1 MALGL
6 LPNQSCC
13 QPSNWTPQFSTICR
27 GSFFCLNRKS
37 PFPGPSNSGYA
48 CGMMRKLI
56 AIPIQAALFIA
67 GLSMVLSVFFEG
79 GKALVLI
86 GGIWF
91 LILAG
96 FWIKEDWFPP
106 QP

>member
-1 MALGL
+1 ML
-6 LPNQSCC
+6 
-13 QPSNWTPQFSTICR
+13 
-27 GSFFCLNRKS
+27 
-37 PFPGPSNSGYA
+37 
-48 CGMMRKLI
+48 RKLI

-67 GLSMVLSVFFEG
+67 GLSMVLSVLLEG

-106 QP
+106 RPPPDLVEH